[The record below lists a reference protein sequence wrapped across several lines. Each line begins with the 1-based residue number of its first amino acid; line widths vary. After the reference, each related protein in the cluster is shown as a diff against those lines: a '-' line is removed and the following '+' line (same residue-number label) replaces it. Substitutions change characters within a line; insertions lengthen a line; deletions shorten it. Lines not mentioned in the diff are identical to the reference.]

1 MRFCSVSRRLLP
13 SADAGCGR
21 ALGLQQPR
29 RRSQAPATSEV
40 PAAAPALSQVER
52 GKMLIIGGGCH
63 DCHTPKKMG
72 PNGPEA
78 DMDRMLSGHPESEGV
93 PPPFKPIKG
102 SPYVIHIND
111 HLTAWS
117 GAWGVSFAA
126 NLTPD
131 QNTGLGIWTE
141 DMFVTALKQGKHM
154 GNEPADS
161 AADAVELVRAAA
173 RRRSEG
179 DVRVSEVDQADRQPR
194 ARAAHARRQATIEAA
209 RNAPFGRFEEVGSPR
224 APDLRRAQRRLS
236 LCLAGRSRDRDR
248 CTPAS
253 A

>member
-1 MRFCSVSRRLLP
+1 MLALIPV
-13 SADAGCGR
+13 AVAMAGCN
-21 ALGLQQPR
+21 ATQPA
-29 RRSQAPATSEV
+29 QAPGNTGTPA

-93 PPPFKPIKG
+93 PPPFKPVKG
-102 SPYVIHIND
+102 SPYVIHING

-117 GAWGVSFAA
+117 GDWGVSFAA

-141 DMFVTALKQGKHM
+141 DMFVAALKQGKHM
-154 GNEPADS
+154 GKSRPILPPMPWNWYGQLPEEDLKAMFAYLKSIKPIAN
-161 AADAVELVRAAA
+161 
-173 RRRSEG
+173 
-179 DVRVSEVDQADRQPR
+179 RVPVPLTPDGKPIEQP
-194 ARAAHARRQATIEAA
+194 
-209 RNAPFGRFEEVGSPR
+209 
-224 APDLRRAQRRLS
+224 
-236 LCLAGRSRDRDR
+236 
-248 CTPAS
+248 
-253 A
+253 

>member
-1 MRFCSVSRRLLP
+1 MRLCLSRVAVLLLIPVAIAVSSCNTAP
-13 SADAGCGR
+13 PA
-21 ALGLQQPR
+21 
-29 RRSQAPATSEV
+29 QAPAAGDV
-40 PAAAPALSQVER
+40 PAAAPAVSQVER

-63 DCHTPKKMG
+63 DCHTPKKVG

-102 SPYVIHIND
+102 SPYVIHING

-117 GAWGVSFAA
+117 GDWGVSFAA

-154 GNEPADS
+154 GKSRPILPPMPWNWYGQLPDEDLKAMFAYLKSIKPIAN
-161 AADAVELVRAAA
+161 
-173 RRRSEG
+173 
-179 DVRVSEVDQADRQPR
+179 RVPVPLTPDGKPIEQP
-194 ARAAHARRQATIEAA
+194 
-209 RNAPFGRFEEVGSPR
+209 
-224 APDLRRAQRRLS
+224 
-236 LCLAGRSRDRDR
+236 
-248 CTPAS
+248 
-253 A
+253 